1 MATAKSFDEA
11 LGSGK
16 IADQVRSL
24 WLDQRA
30 SLHDDGYNGD
40 SWKRAAHEVW
50 FSLPRQMRPENV
62 QTEIALSALLDVS
75 DRTLR
80 AWRKANPE
88 RYQRGADSVRRLMQS
103 WLPDVAYAAYDMA
116 VNGGK
121 DGASDRRLIFA
132 GAGIATANTDI
143 TSGGAPMMA
152 YTVLANPDMWDDDDS
167 DQANANASSARPGD
181 PSVGAAPVA
190 DRTVEG

>member
-1 MATAKSFDEA
+1 MATAKTFDEA
-11 LGSGK
+11 LGSGR

-24 WLDQRA
+24 WLDQRN
-30 SLHDDGYNGD
+30 SLEDEGYNGD

-50 FSLPRQMRPENV
+50 YALPRQMRPENV
-62 QTEIALSALLDVS
+62 QTEVALSALLGVS
-75 DRTLR
+75 DRSLR
-80 AWRKANPE
+80 AWRKASPE
-88 RYQRGADSVRRLMQS
+88 RYQRGADSVRQLMQS

-121 DGASDRRLIFA
+121 DGASDRRLIFGAA
-132 GAGIATANTDI
+132 GMVTEKTDI

-167 DQANANASSARPGD
+167 NPPSPPAQHDD
-181 PSVGAAPVA
+181 PTVGAPPLADRPVA
-190 DRTVEG
+190 G

>member
-1 MATAKSFDEA
+1 MATAKSFDEG
-11 LGSGK
+11 LGSGR

-30 SLHDDGYNGD
+30 SLEDEGYNGE

-50 FSLPRQMRPENV
+50 YALPRQMRPEKA
-62 QTEIALSALLDVS
+62 QTEVALAELLGVS

-80 AWRKANPE
+80 AWRKASPE
-88 RYQRGADSVRRLMQS
+88 RYQRGNDTVKRLIQS
-103 WLPDVAYAAYDMA
+103 WIPDVAYAAYDLA

-121 DGASDRRLIFA
+121 DGASAQRLLFGAA
-132 GAGIATANTDI
+132 GLTTANVDV
-143 TSGGAPMMA
+143 TSGGAPLKS
-152 YTVLANPDMWDDDDS
+152 YTVLANPDQWDDDD
-167 DQANANASSARPGD
+167 DNGHLDASAL
-181 PSVGAAPVA
+181 A

>member
-11 LGSGK
+11 LGTGK
-16 IADQVRSL
+16 ISEQVRSL
-24 WLDQRA
+24 WLDQRH
-30 SLHDDGYNGD
+30 SLEAEGFNGE

-50 FSLPRQMRPENV
+50 YALPRQMRTPE
-62 QTEIALSALLDVS
+62 TELQLAELLGVS
-75 DRTLR
+75 DRTLYN
-80 AWRKANPE
+80 WRRNAPE
-88 RYQRGADSVRRLMQS
+88 RYKRGTDGVKKLMQS
-103 WLPDVAYAAYDMA
+103 WIPDVAYAAYDQA

-132 GAGIATANTDI
+132 AAGIATANTDI

-167 DQANANASSARPGD
+167 NANAKPDD
-181 PSVGAAPVA
+181 PPVGAPPLA

>member
-1 MATAKSFDEA
+1 MATAKTFDEA
-11 LGSGK
+11 LGNGR

-30 SLHDDGYNGD
+30 SLEDDGYNGD

-50 FSLPRQMRPENV
+50 YSLPRQMRPENV
-62 QTEIALSALLDVS
+62 QTEVALSALLGVS
-75 DRTLR
+75 DRSLR
-80 AWRKANPE
+80 AWRKASPE

-116 VNGGK
+116 VHGGK
-121 DGASDRRLIFA
+121 DGASDRRLIFGAA
-132 GAGIATANTDI
+132 GMVTEKTDI

-167 DQANANASSARPGD
+167 NQAAQPAQPGD
-181 PSVGAAPVA
+181 PTVGAAPVA
-190 DRTVEG
+190 DRTVAG

>member
-1 MATAKSFDEA
+1 MATAKTFDEA
-11 LGSGK
+11 LGSGR

-24 WLDQRA
+24 WLDQRS
-30 SLHDDGYNGD
+30 SLEDDGYNGD

-50 FSLPRQMRPENV
+50 YSLPRQMRPENV
-62 QTEIALSALLDVS
+62 QTEVALSALLGVS
-75 DRTLR
+75 DRSLR

-88 RYQRGADSVRRLMQS
+88 RYQRGADSVRKLMQS

-116 VNGGK
+116 VHGGK

-152 YTVLANPDMWDDDDS
+152 YTVLAHPDMWDDDDNNQA
-167 DQANANASSARPGD
+167 DANAQPND
-181 PSVGAAPVA
+181 PPVGAPPVA
-190 DRTVEG
+190 DRPVAG